1 MILVIGGAFQGKT
14 DFVIEKLRIPPEKIL
29 KKSLSFLFLFLK
41 ENNQKKYFIEKGKF
55 NDTDYWRGFS
65 GKNGLCY

>member
-14 DFVIEKLRIPPEKIL
+14 DFAIEKLRIPPEKIL

-41 ENNQKKYFIEKGKF
+41 ENNQKNI
-55 NDTDYWRGFS
+55 
-65 GKNGLCY
+65 L